1 MDEVAAQAR
10 DISTK
15 ASNMPVGL
23 TPGPPQRWGIFMPM
37 TPSSAKALTWR
48 VTEPP
53 LPSMSAAWAPA
64 TMPGNQGVVE
74 VSSNEHSLETV
85 VQKDDSAHPGP

>member
-1 MDEVAAQAR
+1 MDEWHNVNLIGFVVAIISAVLTAGIVVAR
-10 DISTK
+10 DFIQVWDPNSK
-15 ASNMPVGL
+15 VAPMPDRQL
-23 TPGPPQRWGIFMPM
+23 T
-37 TPSSAKALTWR
+37 
-48 VTEPP
+48 
-53 LPSMSAAWAPA
+53 SMSAAWAPA